1 VAKDEEKNPEDRESD
16 APEADGDEP
25 TEKPSADADKGRR
38 HASTEGV
45 AKALGVDDEDAEEGS
60 DGSEGE
66 DEEQAKAAPNRKER
80 RRQQA
85 IARRD
90 ARRGGA
96 KASEAEGADD
106 GEAEGEDSEAAEGS
120 DDEGEEES
128 EAKKPRQRV
137 ARAADPLPKDKNARA
152 KELLRRRREAL
163 EKKQDIGLTTGEVV
177 QDQLARAAAGTG
189 RWFTRHFRKIVAAL
203 ILGAAGA
210 GAFILYT
217 NNVEAKAGAASDE
230 IFRSVQ
236 AETALVFEGETK
248 DTRREEEKLM
258 DPRPVFTSQAARHET
273 LMAGYTKAAEQKETG
288 LGILGVLGVA
298 GGHLQK
304 GEYDAAVAKYEEVQ
318 KSALAKADVD
328 VQARATEGRGLV
340 LEAKKD
346 LDGALAQFTEL
357 EKLDKQYAELGK
369 YHQARMYAA
378 KGDKAKAKE
387 LLVAIEKVLEK
398 PSLEDGGQKPQPHL
412 RTLATEA
419 LRAIDPSAAPKR
431 SPFGG
436 FDGKP
441 SEAEIQRIMEQMT
454 KDPHGDHGGE

>member
-1 VAKDEEKNPEDRESD
+1 VAKDEEKDPEDRESD
-16 APEADGDEP
+16 PPEADGDEP
-25 TEKPSADADKGRR
+25 KDEPKGGTDKGRR

-45 AKALGVDDEDAEEGS
+45 AKALGVD
-60 DGSEGE
+60 E
-66 DEEQAKAAPNRKER
+66 DEEGDEGDADGEAEDEEEAKAAPNRKER
-80 RRQQA
+80 RRQRA

-96 KASEAEGADD
+96 KATEAESEGEGEPEAEAEEGEGDDADD
-106 GEAEGEDSEAAEGS
+106 ADDAAE
-120 DDEGEEES
+120 
-128 EAKKPRQRV
+128 KKPRPKRV

-152 KELLRRRREAL
+152 KELLRRRRESL

-203 ILGAAGA
+203 VLGAAGA

-217 NNVEAKAGAASDE
+217 NHVEAKAGAASDE

-258 DPRPVFTSQAARHET
+258 DPRPVFTSQAARNET
-273 LMAGYTKAAEQKETG
+273 LMAGYTKAAEQKDTG
-288 LGILGVLGVA
+288 LAILGVLGMA

-304 GEYDAAVAKYEEVQ
+304 GEYDAAIAKYEEVQ

-328 VQARATEGRGLV
+328 VQARATEGRGLA
-340 LEAKKD
+340 LEGKKD
-346 LDGALAQFTEL
+346 LDGALTQFTEL
-357 EKLDKQYAELGK
+357 EKLDKQFTELGK
-369 YHQARMYAA
+369 YHQARIHAA

-398 PSLEDGGQKPQPHL
+398 PVLEDGGLKPQPHL

-419 LRAIDPSAAPKR
+419 LRAIDPASAPKR
-431 SPFGG
+431 GPFGG
-436 FDGKP
+436 LDGKP

-454 KDPHGDHGGE
+454 KDAHDHGEE